1 MRHVGF
7 LTLAA
12 TFVWLHP
19 DAASRQRAHPVTLHL
34 TAFTREVVVVHI
46 VQSHRALQASAD
58 TTQHFRDSL
67 TVRTPAD
74 VRVDSAVERVQLS
87 TEGNLAIRVR
97 FTDGASEK
105 ERALAPWGRRL
116 TFIRTAD
123 GDFEPEAQVM
133 PAEPTRSR

>member
-1 MRHVGF
+1 MRH
-7 LTLAA
+7 LRLLALAA
-12 TFVWLHP
+12 TAVWLHP
-19 DAASRQRAHPVTLHL
+19 DAASERNAHPVTLHL
-34 TAFTREVVVVHI
+34 ASFTREVVVVHV
-46 VQSHRALQASAD
+46 VQSRRPLQVSGD
-58 TTQHFRDSL
+58 TTQRFIDTL

-74 VRVDSAVERVQLS
+74 LRVDSAVKRMQLA

-116 TFIRTAD
+116 TFVRTGN
-123 GDFEPEAQVM
+123 GDLESEAQVM